1 MGTLSS
7 TSISSSD
14 HEVELARAWLKT
26 LNPKSIP
33 RHVGEVSFSRSSG
46 PGGQNVNKSAQF
58 RALNIGRANPFSRV
72 NSKATLKI
80 PLDILLPL
88 VPRLLHPQLRA
99 SRYATQRS
107 QALVFQSDES
117 RKQAS
122 NVDSCFEKLH
132 QLLESTAKAVIP
144 GDTSDQQRDRV
155 RRL

>member
-1 MGTLSS
+1 MRWLRWVRFSS

-46 PGGQNVNKSAQF
+46 PGGQNVNK
-58 RALNIGRANPFSRV
+58 V